1 MIYTLLDTKNKLI
14 YIGEAK
20 DLRKRLKQNYSQIP
34 YWTHYRYDI
43 LPKNTST
50 QIRVALERMVI
61 RSYASLLS
69 NSSSVETFNISNY
82 KLANEKIDK

>member
-1 MIYTLLDTKNKLI
+1 MIYTLLDIKNKLI
-14 YIGEAK
+14 YLGEAK

-34 YWTHYRYDI
+34 YWTNYRYDTP
-43 LPKNTST
+43 PKNTST

-82 KLANEKIDK
+82 KLVNEKIDK